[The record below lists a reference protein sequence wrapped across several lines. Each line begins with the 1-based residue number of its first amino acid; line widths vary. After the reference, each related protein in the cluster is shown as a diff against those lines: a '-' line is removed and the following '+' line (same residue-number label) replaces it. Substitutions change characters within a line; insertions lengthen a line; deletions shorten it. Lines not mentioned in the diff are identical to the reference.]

1 MMQDKRSF
9 NQNCR
14 AIEGDHSHV
23 TDQSF
28 VPKIKFTSAYIH
40 DRLANKLHV
49 PGLRIEHR
57 KQPEIN
63 QKAIVSLKIAS
74 DS

>member
-23 TDQSF
+23 TGQSF
-28 VPKIKFTSAYIH
+28 VPKIKFTSAYTSGNRRRSFACH
-40 DRLANKLHV
+40 
-49 PGLRIEHR
+49 G
-57 KQPEIN
+57 PED
-63 QKAIVSLKIAS
+63 ARPH
-74 DS
+74 